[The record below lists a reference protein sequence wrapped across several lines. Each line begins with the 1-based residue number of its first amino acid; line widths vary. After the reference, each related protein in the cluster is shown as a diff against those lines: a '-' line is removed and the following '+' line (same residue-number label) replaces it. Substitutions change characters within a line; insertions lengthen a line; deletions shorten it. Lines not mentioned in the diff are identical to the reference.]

1 MAKERLNRP
10 PCWRQAGEPK
20 GRMWLLRVLWWV
32 CMSRSFTGPCH
43 HSPSVPHSRLITSSS
58 SSFCHLHLPTQA
70 YHYSKWLWL
79 LLLLRI
85 WPGQYR
91 QVPRG
96 SHKKA
101 VHSYWLW
108 LALYLCGKPEPI
120 PISGP
125 WSELGTSLSLGYFGE
140 YVLAWV
146 KQGSTKKITTLRI
159 TLSKKSS
166 YLPYANSAIWLQL
179 KELGLVFF

>member
-1 MAKERLNRP
+1 MAKEKLDRS
-10 PCWRQAGEPK
+10 PCWGKAGDPK

-32 CMSRSFTGPCH
+32 CISGSFPGLCH
-43 HSPSVPHSRLITSSS
+43 HSPSVPHSLLVTSSCF
-58 SSFCHLHLPTQA
+58 SFCHLHLPTQA

-79 LLLLRI
+79 LLLLCI
-85 WPGQYR
+85 LPDWYR
-91 QVPRG
+91 QVTRG

-108 LALYLCGKPEPI
+108 TDFYLCSKPEPI

-146 KQGSTKKITTLRI
+146 KQRSTNKITTLRI
-159 TLSKKSS
+159 TL
-166 YLPYANSAIWLQL
+166 N
-179 KELGLVFF
+179 